1 MLEIEIYVIGA
12 KRRLSET
19 IQYWSFRKFEIK
31 KESNLNV
38 KQKIYLTFWSRY
50 NSFLWLKIENKNQR
64 IINNPKSWD
73 SSGVYYKSRRKSK
86 LWKNRYF
93 SKERSKGIIVT
104 NILKYGENR
113 WNHSTWFKS
122 SGNIYFIENKVRFWL
137 MEEEIGYRQ
146 GNSA

>member
-12 KRRLSET
+12 KRRLCET